1 MIVDAINRTEATI
14 TLNIHELIDLYH
26 AVEIAQKVNPK
37 GPWAGGDV
45 FSDIMFITMLC
56 RSGRINDEDILKL
69 RSKPYIN
76 RKEWWYMTF
85 NKRLFL
91 SLCKKYDVEI
101 SKTASTP
108 MIKDEFGT
116 RPIIERRKLIK
127 RKHNIKRK
135 A

>member
-1 MIVDAINRTEATI
+1 
-14 TLNIHELIDLYH
+14 
-26 AVEIAQKVNPK
+26 
-37 GPWAGGDV
+37 
-45 FSDIMFITMLC
+45 
-56 RSGRINDEDILKL
+56 
-69 RSKPYIN
+69 
-76 RKEWWYMTF
+76 MTF
-85 NKRLFL
+85 NKGLFL

-127 RKHNIKRK
+127 QKHNIKRK